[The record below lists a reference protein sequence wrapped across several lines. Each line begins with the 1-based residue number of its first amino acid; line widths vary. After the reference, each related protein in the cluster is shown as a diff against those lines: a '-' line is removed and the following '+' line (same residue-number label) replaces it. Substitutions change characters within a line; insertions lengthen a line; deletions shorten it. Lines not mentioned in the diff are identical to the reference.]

1 MVAKV
6 ANKHTKYFS
15 QKLQKSLETGKSV
28 YRLLDNN
35 EQIPVGGFNM
45 SLVRYNNPWNVL
57 NTLQRELYDPT
68 FGRDSSDS
76 SASTANWA
84 PSVDISEND
93 KEFTLLA
100 DIPGVDPEDIDISM
114 EKGVLTIKGERSSEN
129 IDEGENY
136 RRVERQSG
144 QFYRRFTLP
153 DSADADKI
161 EAKSEHGVL
170 TITIP
175 KQEVAVS
182 RRIEVKH

>member
-1 MVAKV
+1 
-6 ANKHTKYFS
+6 
-15 QKLQKSLETGKSV
+15 
-28 YRLLDNN
+28 
-35 EQIPVGGFNM
+35 M
-45 SLVRYNNPWNVL
+45 SLVRYNNPWNLL
-57 NTLQRELYDPT
+57 NTLQRELYDPVLNNLDNDDAT
-68 FGRDSSDS
+68 V
-76 SASTANWA
+76 ATANWA
-84 PSVDISEND
+84 PSVDISENE

-100 DIPGVDPEDIDISM
+100 DIPGVNPDDIDISM

-129 IDEGENY
+129 VEEGENF

-153 DSADADKI
+153 DSADAEKI

-170 TITIP
+170 KVTIP

>member
-1 MVAKV
+1 
-6 ANKHTKYFS
+6 
-15 QKLQKSLETGKSV
+15 
-28 YRLLDNN
+28 
-35 EQIPVGGFNM
+35 M
-45 SLVRYNNPWNVL
+45 SLVRYNNPWNLL

-68 FGRDSSDS
+68 FNNDAD

-100 DIPGVDPEDIDISM
+100 DIPGVNPDEIDISM
-114 EKGVLTIKGERSSEN
+114 EKGVLTIKGERNTEN
-129 IDEGENY
+129 VEEGENY

-170 TITIP
+170 KITIP

>member
-1 MVAKV
+1 
-6 ANKHTKYFS
+6 
-15 QKLQKSLETGKSV
+15 
-28 YRLLDNN
+28 
-35 EQIPVGGFNM
+35 M
-45 SLVRYNNPWNVL
+45 SLVRYNNPWNLL
-57 NTLQRELYDPT
+57 NTLQRELYDPA
-68 FGRDSSDS
+68 FRHSDNDD
-76 SASTANWA
+76 ASVATANWA

-100 DIPGVDPEDIDISM
+100 DIPGVDPKDIDISM

-129 IDEGENY
+129 VEEGENY
-136 RRVERQSG
+136 RRVERESG

-170 TITIP
+170 KITIP

>member
-1 MVAKV
+1 
-6 ANKHTKYFS
+6 
-15 QKLQKSLETGKSV
+15 
-28 YRLLDNN
+28 
-35 EQIPVGGFNM
+35 M
-45 SLVRYNNPWNVL
+45 SLIRYNNRWNLL
-57 NTLQRELYDPT
+57 NSLQREMQNPNYSQLND
-68 FGRDSSDS
+68 DD
-76 SASTANWA
+76 ASVATANWA

-93 KEFTLLA
+93 EAFTLLA
-100 DIPGVDPEDIDISM
+100 DIPGVEPKDIEISM
-114 EKGVLTIKGERSSEN
+114 EKGVLTVKGERSTEN
-129 IDEGENY
+129 VEEKENY

-170 TITIP
+170 RITIP

>member
-1 MVAKV
+1 M
-6 ANKHTKYFS
+6 NLR
-15 QKLQKSLETGKSV
+15 Q
-28 YRLLDNN
+28 
-35 EQIPVGGFNM
+35 
-45 SLVRYNNPWNVL
+45 YNNPWNLL
-57 NTLQRELYDPT
+57 NNLQRELHNPEYSRLTED
-68 FGRDSSDS
+68 D
-76 SASTANWA
+76 ASVATANWA
-84 PSVDISEND
+84 PSVDISEN
-93 KEFTLLA
+93 E
-100 DIPGVDPEDIDISM
+100 ISM
-114 EKGVLTIKGERSSEN
+114 EKGVLTIKGERNSESAQ
-129 IDEGENY
+129 DTESY